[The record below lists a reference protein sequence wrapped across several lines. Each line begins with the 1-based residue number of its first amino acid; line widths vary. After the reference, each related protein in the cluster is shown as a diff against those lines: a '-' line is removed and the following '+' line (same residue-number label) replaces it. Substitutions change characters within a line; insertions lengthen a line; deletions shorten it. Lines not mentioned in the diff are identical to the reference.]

1 MVLHMG
7 LWRAGP
13 LTWLSTCAG
22 VLGADAMEVKMEEQG
37 EGQEEVEVLDEV
49 S

>member
-1 MVLHMG
+1 
-7 LWRAGP
+7 
-13 LTWLSTCAG
+13 LSTCAG
-22 VLGADAMEVKMEEQG
+22 VLGADAMEVEMEEWG